1 MGLLFFFILVTPSAI
16 NGIKFYKNGSL
27 CNTIEWIPHA
37 QIGECTVEYNIL
49 YIRRSE
55 AVGITIDVKHLDHK
69 ICSNDYIDATSIVMW
84 ASFKGI
90 NGPLSEKLSL
100 KNYLKEDGKQ
110 ILAFVIHSYISS
122 SVF

>member
-1 MGLLFFFILVTPSAI
+1 M
-16 NGIKFYKNGSL
+16 
-27 CNTIEWIPHA
+27 
-37 QIGECTVEYNIL
+37 EYNIF

-55 AVGITIDVKHLDHK
+55 AVGITTDVQHFDHK

-100 KNYLKEDGKQ
+100 KNYLKEDGKR
-110 ILAFVIHSYISS
+110 ILAFVIQSYISS
-122 SVF
+122 FIF

>member
-1 MGLLFFFILVTPSAI
+1 MS
-16 NGIKFYKNGSL
+16 S

-49 YIRRSE
+49 YISGSK
-55 AVGITIDVKHLDHK
+55 VIGITTDVKHFDNK

-90 NGPLSEKLSL
+90 NGPLSEKSSL

-110 ILAFVIHSYISS
+110 ILAFVIHSYIFKLYFLSPFPAFS
-122 SVF
+122 DSVQVI